1 MEKKKLHSSVKKLM
15 TVILRSGVFM
25 QIDVLF
31 VISSCYLYT
40 YIYIKRAR
48 WKRESYISNKFRRN
62 INIAFEERN
71 KKEKIKKEEKSKKE
85 KFLF

>member
-40 YIYIKRAR
+40 YIYETSSLKERVVH
-48 WKRESYISNKFRRN
+48 
-62 INIAFEERN
+62 FE
-71 KKEKIKKEEKSKKE
+71 
-85 KFLF
+85 